1 MKVLLLQDVKGLG
14 KKGEICEV
22 KDGYGKNFL
31 IAKKMADFA
40 TNEVINRYK
49 AEQKR
54 AAEQAAENQALMEM
68 AAKKIEAITL
78 KIQQKVGA
86 NGSLYGAITKE
97 DIAFFRTKCE
107 EGESFMFRGAPHAL
121 FVHAP
126 IGRGEW
132 VYDTQIALTY
142 VELLM
147 ESYGIGT
154 IYVSTLGAAL
164 LICPK
169 SRAFLGIPENHYITV
184 PLGFGYPAHTFKRGV
199 SRSDALKIH
208 HLGEKV
214 VPQF

>member
-1 MKVLLLQDVKGLG
+1 MPKNAKIPKINRSILMKVLLLQDVKGLG

-97 DIAFFRTKCE
+97 DIAKELAQKHRLEIDKKTIELKNPIKSTGMNE
-107 EGESFMFRGAPHAL
+107 VEVKLGHGIHA
-121 FVHAP
+121 V
-126 IGRGEW
+126 
-132 VYDTQIALTY
+132 
-142 VELLM
+142 
-147 ESYGIGT
+147 
-154 IYVSTLGAAL
+154 
-164 LICPK
+164 
-169 SRAFLGIPENHYITV
+169 
-184 PLGFGYPAHTFKRGV
+184 
-199 SRSDALKIH
+199 LKIDVEA
-208 HLGEKV
+208 L
-214 VPQF
+214 

>member
-1 MKVLLLQDVKGLG
+1 
-14 KKGEICEV
+14 
-22 KDGYGKNFL
+22 
-31 IAKKMADFA
+31 
-40 TNEVINRYK
+40 
-49 AEQKR
+49 
-54 AAEQAAENQALMEM
+54 
-68 AAKKIEAITL
+68 
-78 KIQQKVGA
+78 
-86 NGSLYGAITKE
+86 
-97 DIAFFRTKCE
+97 
-107 EGESFMFRGAPHAL
+107 MFRGAPHAL

-164 LICPK
+164 SICPK
-169 SRAFLGIPENHYITV
+169 ARAFLCIPENHYITV
-184 PLGFGYPAHTFKRGV
+184 PLGFGYPAYTFKRGV